1 MKKHTTSILWR
12 FCAILL
18 LSSLSFFKARSQ
30 ANWEVGVRFGD
41 NFGLDATIPI
51 DLEPRLHAATYFS
64 NGFGAGAYFDWM
76 FALNE
81 GPAGLKFY
89 PGVGPEIYFGD
100 AFAVA
105 VAGDFGAEYSF
116 DFPLTVAIDWRPRVQ
131 FSDNSGFYGGNW
143 GIIAR
148 YRIGEGLS
156 FRRVNK

>member
-1 MKKHTTSILWR
+1 MKRSFSSFPSRVFAILSVS
-12 FCAILL
+12 LL
-18 LSSLSFFKARSQ
+18 LSFHARSQ

-64 NGFGAGAYFDWM
+64 NGFGVGAYFDWM

-89 PGVGPEIYFGD
+89 PGVGPEIYFND
-100 AFAVA
+100 FAVA

-116 DFPLTVAIDWRPRVQ
+116 EFPLTIAIDWRPRLQ
-131 FSDNSGFYGGNW
+131 LSDNSGFYGSNW
-143 GIIAR
+143 GLIAR
-148 YRIGEGLS
+148 YRFGEGLS